1 MELGVLGWKLIRE
14 FEGCKLEAYLCSAS
28 VATIGWGSTF
38 YADGTPVKLGDTIT
52 QDEADKL
59 FKLTL
64 VSYVKC
70 VAKQLK
76 TKVSQNQFDAMV
88 SLCYNIGCG
97 NFKKS
102 SVLSKTNANPNDP
115 TITNSFLLWN
125 KASGKIVKGLTRRRE
140 AEGILFTT
148 VDND

>member
-1 MELGVLGWKLIRE
+1 MELGNNGWKLIQR
-14 FEGCKLEAYLCSAS
+14 FEGCKLDSYQD
-28 VATIGWGSTF
+28 VVGIWTIGWGSTF
-38 YADGTPVKLGDTIT
+38 YADGTPVKEGETIT

-70 VAKQLK
+70 VTKALK

-102 SVLSKTNANPNDP
+102 SVLSKTNANPNDA

-125 KASGKIVKGLTRRRE
+125 KASGKVVKGLTNRRTAE
-140 AEGILFTT
+140 AELFTT
-148 VDND
+148 H